1 MVHHPD
7 IIINKP
13 LQVLHGLFVAVAI
26 GSGLLTVAAFQNG
39 GNVLLLGLICAASVF
54 AASKIKYKWQ
64 RKGTV
69 SAYKQP

>member
-1 MVHHPD
+1 
-7 IIINKP
+7 
-13 LQVLHGLFVAVAI
+13 VLVALAI

-39 GNVLLLGLICAASVF
+39 GNFLLLGLICAALVF

-69 SAYKQP
+69 SAYKQQ